1 VGEGIPI
8 PGCIGSFCNELPL
21 PVFPTPFYEVLMGLA
36 IFAMLWGFRHKI
48 KIPGLMWSIY
58 LIFNGIERF
67 LIESI
72 RVNSEYHALGLSFTQ
87 AELISTILII
97 LGITGIFW
105 SLKNGNKYAVS

>member
-1 VGEGIPI
+1 
-8 PGCIGSFCNELPL
+8 
-21 PVFPTPFYEVLMGLA
+21 
-36 IFAMLWGFRHKI
+36 MLWGFRHKI
-48 KIPGLMWSIY
+48 KVPGLMWSIY